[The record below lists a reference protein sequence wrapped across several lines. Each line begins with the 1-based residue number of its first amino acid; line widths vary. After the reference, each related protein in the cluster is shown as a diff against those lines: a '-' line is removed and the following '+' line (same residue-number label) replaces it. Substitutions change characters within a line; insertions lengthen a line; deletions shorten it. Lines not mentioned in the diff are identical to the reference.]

1 MRLQGFLLRSFIS
14 KPVPVQKARA
24 EMHRNAVQ
32 FPTYS
37 VILYVILSYIMLLY
51 FDNSLFV
58 AVLRCS
64 QQHGPAGGFL
74 APVNAAVP
82 RHSASV
88 RAGPVIARVASSKIF
103 AYILS
108 HSDGVEAVK
117 KLRHDMEE
125 LES

>member
-1 MRLQGFLLRSFIS
+1 ML
-14 KPVPVQKARA
+14 
-24 EMHRNAVQ
+24 H
-32 FPTYS
+32 
-37 VILYVILSYIMLLY
+37 YVVLCYI
-51 FDNSLFV
+51 DNSLFVAFV

-64 QQHGPAGGFL
+64 QQHGPDAGFL

-82 RHSASV
+82 RHSASL

-117 KLRHDMEE
+117 TLRHDMEIMEE